1 MSSLP
6 SWLAPFADGSGVAAI
21 IDHTLLKPET
31 TPADIERLT
40 AEARSFR
47 FGAVCVNGQWVG
59 AAARRLAERNFDSRR
74 NAQQVL
80 DIYRRLA

>member
-1 MSSLP
+1 
-6 SWLAPFADGSGVAAI
+6 
-21 IDHTLLKPET
+21 
-31 TPADIERLT
+31 
-40 AEARSFR
+40 
-47 FGAVCVNGQWVG
+47 VG